1 MRFNLP
7 MQFKDQS
14 GLQGIRKIQ
23 CRLSGHCI
31 CYHNLVSGPSCYRR
45 ENRKIH
51 KVLPGYN
58 LGYKGEVLPKYF
70 PDTFWIQLDS
80 RFDLGYPQNIPTPA
94 HIRPGIPP
102 EHIDTRAHSTLDTPR
117 TYRHGPASIKY
128 LITHFQYN
136 VSHMF
141 GLNQI
146 IVGQPGAFGCI
157 AAPRQVYAGMAYTLN
172 ETHIYI
178 SYFGTTSGW

>member
-1 MRFNLP
+1 M
-7 MQFKDQS
+7 
-14 GLQGIRKIQ
+14 
-23 CRLSGHCI
+23 
-31 CYHNLVSGPSCYRR
+31 SGPSCYRR

-102 EHIDTRAHSTLDTPR
+102 EHTDTRAHSTWDTPK

-178 SYFGTTSGW
+178 YISYFGTTSGW